1 MNNLQI
7 TKNFIKKI
15 ERKVYDIHP
24 NSDLKVRFLDSGEY
38 AIQFVTFYKGTSIFI
53 EYKISN
59 YFIEKYE
66 FDEQVI
72 KFIVQQLEKIYT
84 DKIFRIEEKE

>member
-15 ERKVYDIHP
+15 EKKVYAIHP
-24 NSDLKVRFLDSGEY
+24 NSDLKIRFLDSGEY

-53 EYKISN
+53 EYPIL
-59 YFIEKYE
+59 IEFLAKYE
-66 FDEQVI
+66 VEEKVI
-72 KFIVQQLEKIYT
+72 KFIVQQIEKIYT

>member
-15 ERKVYDIHP
+15 EKVVYAIHP

-38 AIQFVTFYKGTSIFI
+38 AIKFVTFYKGTSISI
-53 EYKISN
+53 EYPILIDFLAK
-59 YFIEKYE
+59 YDVEEK
-66 FDEQVI
+66 VI
-72 KFIVQQLEKIYT
+72 KYIVQQLEKMYT

>member
-15 ERKVYDIHP
+15 ERKVYALHP
-24 NSDLKVRFLDSGEY
+24 NSDLKVRFLDSGRY
-38 AIQFVTFYKGTSIFI
+38 AIYFSTFYKGTSIFI
-53 EYKISN
+53 QYEVCN
-59 YFIEKYE
+59 DFLEKYE

>member
-7 TKNFIKKI
+7 TKKFIKKI
-15 ERKVYDIHP
+15 EKKIYAIHP
-24 NSDLKVRFLDSGEY
+24 NSDLKIRYLDSGRY
-38 AIQFVTFYKGTSIFI
+38 ALYFSTFYKGTSIFI
-53 EYKISN
+53 EYDISN
-59 YFIEKYE
+59 DFLEKYE
-66 FDEQVI
+66 LEEKVI